1 MRYKHLQL
9 GLLLIFILLSIFKLL
24 ACSTDPVTEMPLLQ
38 FSAFNKFLGMS
49 SQVDINKK
57 D

>member
-9 GLLLIFILLSIFKLL
+9 GVLLIFILLSIFKLL
-24 ACSTDPVTEMPLLQ
+24 ACSTDAVTEMPLLQ

-49 SQVDINKK
+49 RQVDINKK

>member
-1 MRYKHLQL
+1 MQYKHLQL
-9 GLLLIFILLSIFKLL
+9 GVLLIFILLSIFKLL
-24 ACSTDPVTEMPLLQ
+24 ACSTDAVTEMPLLQ

-49 SQVDINKK
+49 RQVDINKK